1 MLKYINISHQNDK
14 AFRYYGH
21 FIKNENTQLYNY
33 LRDSHINKHN
43 NDRIVKQKEDNNV
56 VIRRLL
62 NILNDVNRGG
72 YTKVDEDVVNDILES
87 VKLLNLNRL
96 NRYDLVRI
104 NLIKRLLWHQIIND
118 YNHLLLESFHIL
130 SKCNKDF
137 GTNNSQSIFADNYNG
152 VTEDNNKLVVDE
164 ISRLVSSDSKNNVD
178 DRIILLLKYYN
189 PRHGRYNSLL
199 CNTLNEYLSNREL
212 NSKTSN
218 IIVYLVLLFYNK
230 RKVNSKLDYLVFY
243 YNVFKKYDK
252 LHHKPPLISDFDK
265 YLVKVHHEYLFFK
278 TFNHVSYYSELGDIV
293 NYSPNLPYFSD
304 PRCDRQL
311 SPEAN
316 VIKKLYNK
324 LNNLDK
330 FVLLQYFSLSNSLP
344 SLNKNFLN
352 TERDNYFTYL
362 LFNKTFFMNN
372 LSKLDKVPLNELV
385 DRFEINVL
393 YKDGIKSIIN
403 NYRYYNYLYS
413 QNVLYQYP
421 KQESNKR
428 ENYGLLERLVKLSDV
443 NNLIKITGRLKINL
457 SFTTNYANFTKLV
470 KYISHDLGKMDVKN
484 SYNII
489 DVIYCITNNRNI
501 NQHSKTVLNEYFYLF
516 SIEDKGNGY
525 SKQEGD
531 KNRLDSEKERITTR
545 IDKNRLLFILLL
557 VINSN
562 NLDINL
568 ILNIVT
574 NVQIDENNLLIFL
587 SIFTSLFNNSNVKYY
602 YVFKYFFNELHNNI
616 KKNNNNKDLQ
626 IINRLIEE
634 NEQYNHCNKYD
645 VHLPY
650 YTKKYILLTILNQLN
665 SSNNASM
672 TGSYS
677 SYAGSFFNSNSDG
690 NSRFN
695 NSVIKISTDNDFQ
708 FKQQTLTLNDQGLEE
723 ERTEKNILQ
732 LIEQEAERLYEYC
745 YSVLLYYS
753 NNLSENADEILLI
766 TTNIISI
773 LYCKYP
779 HLVTINTSKRVGL
792 NDGDKNEQQ
801 REGSGI
807 AEAGGSSDYGYK
819 VAEIRE
825 DELLVKH
832 ILNHYLLN
840 NLHIKITPYTIQ
852 QILSHYPL
860 HSIFANDKVVSGK
873 IITSDTD
880 VVGSVGKVD
889 WSRNDYTST
898 VNRNN
903 TDEDNVKHDN
913 NNKGDEDEDLKKVK
927 FDGEEYEEADVKVD
941 EEEGQVKQKEAVD
954 RQDVVQMNDRKQ
966 VECKEQVE
974 LLKVFKGIKYE
985 RNSAIEKMIIKSIG
999 TKSNQDFR
1007 YFVLY
1012 LIYNLSKQCP
1022 RYNLYKSLD
1031 LALME
1036 IPSLLKFLIVP
1047 ILNDFFMFNK
1057 YINRDKPREVANN
1070 KNNNVVNRDGNVS
1083 EDEFGDASYENEEE
1097 KEKYEEMMR
1106 LQMECLDNLVSR
1118 LNNILLY
1125 NVNKK
1130 ERQFISDPVH
1140 MESSTNS
1147 RGNVDFVNRSG
1158 CNEERKDEIDYLSLE
1173 ILFYLIDHINF
1184 LINSAPAN
1192 SSIVRSDSKTYNGA
1206 FSTSG
1211 KADIT
1216 DSAKGTSNN
1225 RELLIDNYKVVM
1237 NKLNKVYLA
1246 KCSYYCGSFS
1256 RSICIIQG
1264 LLQPTYNFADTEC
1277 SLIVDAQKQFFID
1290 THYPSGD
1297 GNLLELLNIMSYCY
1311 YNLNDKIT
1319 YYFLQSYISNLN
1331 SVNGVSNNSN
1341 TREGEGLNTSRS
1353 SELFHGLSS
1362 DNPQLMLTDSLNL
1375 KSSDSLNSRFSES
1388 ISSKYNETISSGVKY
1403 NDLFSSGARYNDVER
1418 KWNLN
1423 NWDLNITVKAQNM
1436 DRVEKVEIDKEIK
1449 KNIKMLYI
1457 SIKENNNVNY
1467 INSIQN
1473 ISTLNTINNFLDLD
1487 KKVDDGNLS
1496 SCLSLLTTRKRKM
1509 NFVNRNNRIENIIL
1523 VYEMYKRYD
1532 RVCSIQYL
1540 INIFNDI
1547 AFESIL
1553 SSNSDLSF
1561 SGSLAGNLNISSI
1574 NRLCNYVTSNI
1585 DQLAKRDRDALDK
1598 ELTLYR
1604 LYNLYCNRQFTE
1616 YYHQL
1621 THMCNVHSD
1630 VGNIVN
1636 LVNAANVT
1644 KGNINNQ
1651 VNSSGHN
1658 NNYQNNNN
1666 GNGNIG
1672 NHGNGGGTT
1681 GNGGWDGPE
1690 KSKLDLLLCNY
1701 YCSLDNSLLH
1711 VVINNIWNL
1720 LVCCNDNYKLYY
1732 MYSSYLYQ
1740 LITTKLSNAS
1750 YIALTGGVSG
1760 TSTPRN
1766 SKPSR
1771 DNLDNFYNVFGEDE
1785 KKHIEGVD
1793 GIEGIGSLYDYSN
1806 LLMHTLEIHFLTLIY
1821 YSNHPVAADRECS
1834 YTGGSMSTGSSS
1846 GATSD
1851 VSSPNSSCES
1861 GVGVHSGS
1869 IGGTDN
1875 TAANTVTATGSA
1887 AMKWNG
1893 LEWVMIRL
1901 AYLFCRFSTEGSVE
1915 FERGITLKEDLVLF
1929 LFKKMHVIFV
1939 KYLEKFPVIFY
1950 YIVINQLIGITVHK
1964 HLTNMAVLV
1973 LNKLLFKYTNVLLW
1987 YICYFKFSKIQQLNQ
2002 MYSHVI
2008 EFRPGHSTSGST
2020 SSRYTPSSGSIGGES
2035 ASSNDELISSKKRVI
2050 LKYNILF
2057 NELYKLSLHNLSVT
2071 ADNRPSTKHDRT
2083 RYLIPLKQ
2091 FFQNNRGGSGEN
2103 SPTSTPESARETY
2116 DDQILVPKNEILSY
2130 DSVYYNTEKE
2140 YIVDI
2145 KNDITV
2151 LKSKQKPKLIS
2162 FVTIF
2167 SPKDTSDCYYGG
2179 NNFNYNNGK
2188 GNSEVRERSR
2198 ANSMD
2203 GKANEMDNRGAHSYN
2218 KDNTNYASHGDMN
2231 KGNYASHGD
2240 MNKGNYAS
2248 HGDMTKGN
2256 CVFYNGKPRNGA
2268 NGYTNKGKATYLLKN
2283 EMKGDLRK
2291 DLRSMDSVKFVN
2303 KLIER
2308 SFKHKLAMFSVITI
2322 SEVVGLIQFL
2332 PNLITLKQLN
2342 QFATGCNTNECSSPV
2357 APELLHK
2364 YVKHINNKD
2373 YVSSYGVY
2381 NEILA
2386 NINYAYN
2393 NLVYYLYNSK
2403 VSTSGSSGKAAAH
2416 NPVTTT
2422 NINASVKH
2430 VTTTSTTTTT
2440 NLNPNTRSSKPNT
2453 VTAAANTRSSVGT
2466 SNNTASTSNG
2476 TTNST
2481 PCCGVMVAAKG
2492 NYNEI
2497 YEAMKLFNLS
2507 CSLWSIFG
2515 YILGLGD
2522 RHSENILLNVK
2533 HGNLV
2538 HVDFD
2543 CLFDKGVSLLVPEI
2557 VPFRLTPTLIQNLGI
2572 TGVSVNGL
2580 YYNNCLNFMKLLM
2593 TNKEVIKLVLFNF
2606 IMDPL
2611 IKWNNIRNKITS
2623 KLTSHLNIFISVP
2636 VYTREDVVDKIVR
2649 EKKRK
2654 LNGGAA
2660 VSVNNNN
2667 NNASIN
2673 IKVNSSKEGGYK
2685 TNDRHDQEVKV
2696 LFVDEC
2702 VNIEL
2707 QITQLIKSATDK
2719 HLLSRM
2725 FVGWAPWV

>member
-14 AFRYYGH
+14 AFRYYSN
-21 FIKNENTQLYNY
+21 FIKNENAQLYNH
-33 LRDSHINKHN
+33 LRDYHVNKHN
-43 NDRIVKQKEDNNV
+43 NDRIEKQKEDNNV
-56 VIRRLL
+56 VINRLL

-72 YTKVDEDVVNDILES
+72 YSKVDEDVVNDILES
-87 VKLLNLNRL
+87 VKSLNQNRL

-118 YNHLLLESFHIL
+118 YNHLLLESFHLL
-130 SKCNKDF
+130 SNYSKDF
-137 GTNNSQSIFADNYNG
+137 GASKRQSILADNYNG

-164 ISRLVSSDSKNNVD
+164 ISRLVSSESKHNID
-178 DRIILLLKYYN
+178 DQIVLLLKYYN
-189 PRHGRYNSLL
+189 PRHGRYNALL
-199 CNTLNEYLSNREL
+199 CNTLNEYLLNREL

-230 RKVNSKLDYLVFY
+230 KKVNSKLDNLAFY
-243 YNVFKKYDK
+243 YNLHKKYDK

-265 YLVKVHHEYLFFK
+265 YRVNVHHDYLFFK
-278 TFNHVSYYSELGDIV
+278 TFNHVSYYSDLGDIV
-293 NYSPNLPYFSD
+293 NHSPNLPYFSD
-304 PRCDRQL
+304 PGCDRQQ
-311 SPEAN
+311 SAEAS

-330 FVLLQYFSLSNSLP
+330 FVLLQYFSLSNVLP
-344 SLNKNFLN
+344 SLNKNVLN
-352 TERDNYFTYL
+352 TERDNHFTYL

-372 LSKLDKVPLNELV
+372 LSKLDKLPVNELL
-385 DRFEINVL
+385 DRFEINAL
-393 YKDGIKSIIN
+393 YRDGIKSIIN
-403 NYRYYNYLYS
+403 YYRYYNYLYS
-413 QNVLYQYP
+413 QNLLYQYP
-421 KQESNKR
+421 KQESSKR
-428 ENYGLLERLVKLSDV
+428 KTNGLLERLVKLSDV
-443 NNLIKITGRLKINL
+443 NSLIKISGRLKINL
-457 SFTTNYANFTKLV
+457 SFTTNYGNFAKLV
-470 KYISHDLGKMDVKN
+470 KYISHDLGKIDVKN

-501 NQHSKTVLNEYFYLF
+501 NQHSK
-516 SIEDKGNGY
+516 
-525 SKQEGD
+525 SKRVD
-531 KNRLDSEKERITTR
+531 PEKDGIVTK

-557 VINSN
+557 VISSN

-574 NVQIDENNLLIFL
+574 NVQIEENNLLIFL
-587 SIFTSLFNNSNVKYY
+587 AIFTTLFSNSNEKYY
-602 YVFKYFFNELHNNI
+602 YVFKYFFNELQRNI
-616 KKNNNNKDLQ
+616 KNNNNNKDMQ
-626 IINRLIEE
+626 IINGLIEE
-634 NEQYNHCNKYD
+634 NERYNHCNKYD

-665 SSNNASM
+665 TTSN
-672 TGSYS
+672 T
-677 SYAGSFFNSNSDG
+677 
-690 NSRFN
+690 
-695 NSVIKISTDNDFQ
+695 
-708 FKQQTLTLNDQGLEE
+708 
-723 ERTEKNILQ
+723 TEKNILE

-779 HLVTINTSKRVGL
+779 HLVTISTSRRLGL
-792 NDGDKNEQQ
+792 KEGDRNESPGERNGVTDGV
-801 REGSGI
+801 
-807 AEAGGSSDYGYK
+807 GGSYYGYGA
-819 VAEIRE
+819 AEIRE
-825 DELLVKH
+825 DEVLVKH

-860 HSIFANDKVVSGK
+860 HSIFANDKV
-873 IITSDTD
+873 
-880 VVGSVGKVD
+880 
-889 WSRNDYTST
+889 
-898 VNRNN
+898 
-903 TDEDNVKHDN
+903 
-913 NNKGDEDEDLKKVK
+913 
-927 FDGEEYEEADVKVD
+927 
-941 EEEGQVKQKEAVD
+941 
-954 RQDVVQMNDRKQ
+954 
-966 VECKEQVE
+966 
-974 LLKVFKGIKYE
+974 FKGIKYE
-985 RNSAIEKMIIKSIG
+985 RNSSIEKMIIKSIG
-999 TKSNQDFR
+999 TKSNEDFR

-1012 LIYNLSKQCP
+1012 LIYNMAKQCP

-1057 YINRDKPREVANN
+1057 YINTDKPHES
-1070 KNNNVVNRDGNVS
+1070 K
-1083 EDEFGDASYENEEE
+1083 ENEEE
-1097 KEKYEEMMR
+1097 RAKYEEAKR
-1106 LQMECLDNLVSR
+1106 LQMECLENLVLR

-1125 NVNKK
+1125 N
-1130 ERQFISDPVH
+1130 
-1140 MESSTNS
+1140 
-1147 RGNVDFVNRSG
+1147 
-1158 CNEERKDEIDYLSLE
+1158 ERKEEIDYLSLE
-1173 ILFYLIDHINF
+1173 ILFYLIDHINY
-1184 LINSAPAN
+1184 LINRAPAN
-1192 SSIVRSDSKTYNGA
+1192 RSTDRADTKTCNRAPTAFGA
-1206 FSTSG
+1206 AGVTDYG
-1211 KADIT
+1211 KGAGD
-1216 DSAKGTSNN
+1216 N
-1225 RELLIDNYKVVM
+1225 REVLIENYKVVM
-1237 NKLNKVYLA
+1237 SKLNKVYLA

-1264 LLQPTYNFADTEC
+1264 LLQPTYNFADAEC

-1290 THYPSGD
+1290 ACCPGGD
-1297 GNLLELLNIMSYCY
+1297 GSLSELLNILSYCY

-1319 YYFLQSYISNLN
+1319 YHFLQSYITNLN
-1331 SVNGVSNNSN
+1331 S
-1341 TREGEGLNTSRS
+1341 
-1353 SELFHGLSS
+1353 
-1362 DNPQLMLTDSLNL
+1362 
-1375 KSSDSLNSRFSES
+1375 
-1388 ISSKYNETISSGVKY
+1388 
-1403 NDLFSSGARYNDVER
+1403 
-1418 KWNLN
+1418 WNLN
-1423 NWDLNITVKAQNM
+1423 NWDLNITMKAQNM
-1436 DRVEKVEIDKEIK
+1436 EGVEKVEIDKEIK

-1473 ISTLNTINNFLDLD
+1473 ISTLNTINNFLELD
-1487 KKVDDGNLS
+1487 KRGDEGNLT
-1496 SCLSLLTTRKRKM
+1496 SCLSLLTARKRKM
-1509 NFVNRNNRIENIIL
+1509 NFVNRNNRIENIVL

-1532 RVCSIQYL
+1532 RVCSMQYL
-1540 INIFNDI
+1540 ISIFNDM
-1547 AFESIL
+1547 AFEGIL

-1561 SGSLAGNLNISSI
+1561 SGSLSGNLNIGSI
-1574 NRLCNYVTSNI
+1574 SRLCNY
-1585 DQLAKRDRDALDK
+1585 
-1598 ELTLYR
+1598 LTLYR
-1604 LYNLYCNRQFTE
+1604 LYKLYCSRQYTE
-1616 YYHQL
+1616 YYHLL
-1621 THMCNVHSD
+1621 THMCNVQPDAGNAGNLAYAISANMGLNGTHKGRGANGD
-1630 VGNIVN
+1630 VGF
-1636 LVNAANVT
+1636 
-1644 KGNINNQ
+1644 GR
-1651 VNSSGHN
+1651 
-1658 NNYQNNNN
+1658 
-1666 GNGNIG
+1666 
-1672 NHGNGGGTT
+1672 TT
-1681 GNGGWDGPE
+1681 GSSSWAGAE

-1701 YCSLDNSLLH
+1701 YCSHDNSLLH

-1720 LVCCNDNYKLYY
+1720 LVSCNDNYKLYY

-1766 SKPSR
+1766 AKPTR

-1806 LLMHTLEIHFLTLIY
+1806 LLMHTLEMHFLTLIY
-1821 YSNHPVAADRECS
+1821 YSNHPAAADRDLGAAEN
-1834 YTGGSMSTGSSS
+1834 TG
-1846 GATSD
+1846 
-1851 VSSPNSSCES
+1851 
-1861 GVGVHSGS
+1861 
-1869 IGGTDN
+1869 
-1875 TAANTVTATGSA
+1875 ANNCTTGSA
-1887 AMKWNG
+1887 ASTAMKWNG
-1893 LEWVMIRL
+1893 LEWVMIRV
-1901 AYLFCRFSTEGSVE
+1901 AYLLCRFSSEGSVE

-1939 KYLEKFPVIFY
+1939 KYLDKFPVIFY

-1973 LNKLLFKYTNVLLW
+1973 LNRLLFRYTNVLLW

-2002 MYSHVI
+2002 LYSHVI
-2008 EFRPGHSTSGST
+2008 DVGS
-2020 SSRYTPSSGSIGGES
+2020 ES
-2035 ASSNDELISSKKRVI
+2035 ASSRDELISSKRRTI
-2050 LKYNILF
+2050 MKYNILF

-2071 ADNRPSTKHDRT
+2071 ADNRPSTKHDRS

-2091 FFQNNRGGSGEN
+2091 FFQNSRGGSGQS
-2103 SPTSTPESARETY
+2103 SPNSTPESARETF
-2116 DDQILVPKNEILSY
+2116 DDQILVPKTETLSY

-2145 KNDITV
+2145 KSEITV

-2167 SPKDTSDCYYGG
+2167 TPKDTSACFYGG
-2179 NNFNYNNGK
+2179 NNYNNGK
-2188 GNSEVRERSR
+2188 GNSDVCGRSR
-2198 ANSMD
+2198 ANSAD
-2203 GKANEMDNRGAHSYN
+2203 CKENEMDTRGGDPDAFAKATDPCSN
-2218 KDNTNYASHGDMN
+2218 ANGNFTSHRDW
-2231 KGNYASHGD
+2231 
-2240 MNKGNYAS
+2240 
-2248 HGDMTKGN
+2248 TKANG
-2256 CVFYNGKPRNGA
+2256 VLHNGKLGGGA
-2268 NGYTNKGKATYLLKN
+2268 SGHSSRGKATYLLKN

-2303 KLIER
+2303 KLIEK

-2342 QFATGCNTNECSSPV
+2342 QFATGCNTRECSSPV
-2357 APELLHK
+2357 SPELLHK

-2381 NEILA
+2381 NDILA
-2386 NINYAYN
+2386 NIR
-2393 NLVYYLYNSK
+2393 
-2403 VSTSGSSGKAAAH
+2403 
-2416 NPVTTT
+2416 PVT
-2422 NINASVKH
+2422 V
-2430 VTTTSTTTTT
+2430 TSTTTSVKPGTANINATT
-2440 NLNPNTRSSKPNT
+2440 TSLNPNTRSTRAGT
-2453 VTAAANTRSSVGT
+2453 VTAAAHTRSSVG
-2466 SNNTASTSNG
+2466 ASNG
-2476 TTNST
+2476 AANSAT
-2481 PCCGVMVAAKG
+2481 CSGVMVAAKG

-2497 YEAMKLFNLS
+2497 YEAMRLFNLS

-2572 TGVSVNGL
+2572 TGVNVNGL
-2580 YYNNCLNFMKLLM
+2580 YYTNCLNFMKLLM

-2623 KLTSHLNIFISVP
+2623 KLTSHLNVFISVP

-2654 LNGGAA
+2654 LNGGSA
-2660 VSVNNNN
+2660 VSVSNTDG
-2667 NNASIN
+2667 AGIG

-2685 TNDRHDQEVKV
+2685 ADDKYDQEVKV

>member
-21 FIKNENTQLYNY
+21 YIKNENAQLYNY
-33 LRDSHINKHN
+33 LRDSRINKHN
-43 NDRIVKQKEDNNV
+43 NDRIVNQKEGNDV
-56 VIRRLL
+56 VISRLL

-72 YTKVDEDVVNDILES
+72 YSKVDDDVVNDILES
-87 VKLLNLNRL
+87 VKLLNLKRL

-118 YNHLLLESFHIL
+118 YNHLLLEAFHLL

-137 GTNNSQSIFADNYNG
+137 GANNSQSIFADNYNG
-152 VTEDNNKLVVDE
+152 GTEDNNKLVVNE
-164 ISRLVSSDSKNNVD
+164 IGRLVGSDSKNNVD
-178 DRIILLLKYYN
+178 DLIVLLLKYYN
-189 PRHGRYNSLL
+189 PRHGRYNALL
-199 CNTLNEYLSNREL
+199 CNTLSEYLSNREL
-212 NSKTSN
+212 NSKTSS

-230 RKVNSKLDYLVFY
+230 RKVTSKLDYLVFY
-243 YNVFKKYDK
+243 YNLFKKYEK

-265 YLVKVHHEYLFFK
+265 YLVNVHHDYLFFK
-278 TFNHVSYYSELGDIV
+278 TFNHVSYYSEFGDIV
-293 NYSPNLPYFSD
+293 NYSPNLPYFND
-304 PRCDRQL
+304 PRCDRQQ

-324 LNNLDK
+324 LNGLDK
-330 FVLLQYFSLSNSLP
+330 FVLLQYFGLSNSLP
-344 SLNKNFLN
+344 SLNKNLLN

-372 LSKLDKVPLNELV
+372 LSKLDKLPLNELL

-413 QNVLYQYP
+413 QNVLYRYP

-428 ENYGLLERLVKLSDV
+428 GKYGLLERLVKVSDV
-443 NNLIKITGRLKINL
+443 NSLIKISCRLKINL
-457 SFTTNYANFTKLV
+457 SFTTNYASFVKLV
-470 KYISHDLGKMDVKN
+470 KYISHDLGKIDVKN

-501 NQHSKTVLNEYFYLF
+501 TQHSKTVLNENFYLF
-516 SIEDKGNGY
+516 SIEDKSKGY
-525 SKQEGD
+525 CKQEND
-531 KNRLDSEKERITTR
+531 KNRLDSENDRIKTR

-574 NVQIDENNLLIFL
+574 NVQIDDDNLLIFL
-587 SIFTSLFNNSNVKYY
+587 SIFSSLFNNSNVKYY
-602 YVFKYFFNELHNNI
+602 YVFKYFFNELQINI
-616 KKNNNNKDLQ
+616 KRNSNAKDLQ

-665 SSNNASM
+665 SSNNTSL

-677 SYAGSFFNSNSDG
+677 SYIGSFFRSNDATSLISNSM
-690 NSRFN
+690 
-695 NSVIKISTDNDFQ
+695 IKIGTDNDFQ
-708 FKQQTLTLNDQGLEE
+708 FKKQTLED
-723 ERTEKNILQ
+723 ERTDKNILE

-779 HLVTINTSKRVGL
+779 HLVTINASKRLGL
-792 NDGDKNEQQ
+792 KDGDKNEQP
-801 REGSGI
+801 RARNGVTEGV
-807 AEAGGSSDYGYK
+807 GSSDYRYK
-819 VAEIRE
+819 LADIRE

-860 HSIFANDKVVSGK
+860 HSIFANDKGVSGNST
-873 IITSDTD
+873 TSDTN
-880 VVGSVGKVD
+880 VLGNVGKAD
-889 WSRNDYTST
+889 GSRRDYTST
-898 VNRNN
+898 LNRDN
-903 TDEDNVKHDN
+903 TDENNPKYDN
-913 NNKGDEDEDLKKVK
+913 NNKAEGDEEC
-927 FDGEEYEEADVKVD
+927 EEADGKVD
-941 EEEGQVKQKEAVD
+941 EEEGRVHHKKVVD
-954 RQDVVQMNDRKQ
+954 RRDADHMNDLNQ
-966 VECKEQVE
+966 VEYKEQVE

-985 RNSAIEKMIIKSIG
+985 RNSVIEKIIIKSIG

-1057 YINRDKPREVANN
+1057 YINTDKPPEVADNN
-1070 KNNNVVNRDGNVS
+1070 NNNNVANDDENVS
-1083 EDEFGDASYENEEE
+1083 EHEFGNESHENEEE
-1097 KEKYEEMMR
+1097 KEKYEKMKR

-1130 ERQFISDPVH
+1130 GHQFISDPAH
-1140 MESSTNS
+1140 MESNTNS
-1147 RGNVDFVNRSG
+1147 RGNVDSVSRSVS
-1158 CNEERKDEIDYLSLE
+1158 NEERKDEIDYLSLE
-1173 ILFYLIDHINF
+1173 ILFYLIDHINY

-1192 SSIVRSDSKTYNGA
+1192 GSTARADSKTHNRPPA
-1206 FSTSG
+1206 TSG
-1211 KADIT
+1211 AEAIS
-1216 DSAKGTSNN
+1216 DSAKGTSDN
-1225 RELLIDNYKVVM
+1225 RELLIENYKLVM

-1290 THYPSGD
+1290 SYYPSGD
-1297 GNLLELLNIMSYCY
+1297 RSLPELLNILSYCY

-1319 YYFLQSYISNLN
+1319 YYFLQSYMSNLN
-1331 SVNGVSNNSN
+1331 SFNGGSSSGNA
-1341 TREGEGLNTSRS
+1341 REGESLNTSRS
-1353 SELFHGLSS
+1353 SELLHGLSS
-1362 DNPQLMLTDSLNL
+1362 DNAQLMLTDILNL
-1375 KSSDSLNSRFSES
+1375 KSSDSLNSRFTES
-1388 ISSKYNETISSGVKY
+1388 ISSKYETLSGSVKY
-1403 NDLFSSGARYNDVER
+1403 SELFSSGARCNDLER

-1487 KKVDDGNLS
+1487 KKVEEGNLS
-1496 SCLSLLTTRKRKM
+1496 SRLSLLTTRKRKI
-1509 NFVNRNNRIENIIL
+1509 NFVNRNNRIENIVL
-1523 VYEMYKRYD
+1523 VYEVYKRYD
-1532 RVCSIQYL
+1532 RVRSIQYL

-1547 AFESIL
+1547 ALESIL

-1561 SGSLAGNLNISSI
+1561 SGSLTGSLNISSI

-1585 DQLAKRDRDALDK
+1585 DHLAKRDRDVLDK
-1598 ELTLYR
+1598 ELRLYR
-1604 LYNLYCNRQFTE
+1604 LFKLYCGRQFTE
-1616 YYHQL
+1616 YYHLL
-1621 THMCNVHSD
+1621 THMCNV
-1630 VGNIVN
+1630 VN
-1636 LVNAANVT
+1636 P
-1644 KGNINNQ
+1644 
-1651 VNSSGHN
+1651 VNSVNCNSTHN
-1658 NNYQNNNN
+1658 SN
-1666 GNGNIG
+1666 GNVGSHV
-1672 NHGNGGGTT
+1672 NHVNVGVNGGAKT
-1681 GNGGWDGPE
+1681 GNSSWDSVE

-1750 YIALTGGVSG
+1750 YIALTGGFSG

-1821 YSNHPVAADRECS
+1821 YSNHPMAADREFS
-1834 YTGGSMSTGSSS
+1834 YNWGCTSSS
-1846 GATSD
+1846 GGSNTD
-1851 VSSPNSSCES
+1851 GSSPKSSCVS
-1861 GVGVHSGS
+1861 GVGSNSSS
-1869 IGGTDN
+1869 IGAADN
-1875 TAANTVTATGSA
+1875 TCTARTA
-1887 AMKWNG
+1887 IKWNG

-1901 AYLFCRFSTEGSVE
+1901 AYLLCRFSSEGSVE

-1939 KYLEKFPVIFY
+1939 KYLDKFPVIFY

-1964 HLTNMAVLV
+1964 HLTSMAVLV

-2002 MYSHVI
+2002 LYSQLI
-2008 EFRPGHSTSGST
+2008 EFRPGYSASGSA
-2020 SSRYTPSSGSIGGES
+2020 SSRYTPSSGSVGGES
-2035 ASSNDELISSKKRVI
+2035 ASSSDESISGKKRII

-2083 RYLIPLKQ
+2083 RFLIPLKQ
-2091 FFQNNRGGSGEN
+2091 FFENNREESGQN
-2103 SPTSTPESARETY
+2103 SPTSTPESPRDTY
-2116 DDQILVPKNEILSY
+2116 DDQILVPKNETLSY
-2130 DSVYYNTEKE
+2130 DSIYYNTEKE

-2145 KNDITV
+2145 KSEITV

-2167 SPKDTSDCYYGG
+2167 SPKDTGDCYYGG
-2179 NNFNYNNGK
+2179 GNINYNNGK
-2188 GNSEVRERSR
+2188 GNSEVCGRSR
-2198 ANSMD
+2198 ANSID
-2203 GKANEMDNRGAHSYN
+2203 GRANEADATGADS
-2218 KDNTNYASHGDMN
+2218 DR
-2231 KGNYASHGD
+2231 
-2240 MNKGNYAS
+2240 
-2248 HGDMTKGN
+2248 TKN
-2256 CVFYNGKPRNGA
+2256 HDALSNGKSGKGA
-2268 NGYTNKGKATYLLKN
+2268 NGYTSKGKATYLLKN

-2303 KLIER
+2303 KLIEK
-2308 SFKHKLAMFSVITI
+2308 SFKYKLAMFSVITI

-2342 QFATGCNTNECSSPV
+2342 QFATGCNTKECSSPV
-2357 APELLHK
+2357 PPELLHK

-2373 YVSSYGVY
+2373 YVGSYGVY
-2381 NEILA
+2381 NDILA
-2386 NINYAYN
+2386 SITYGYN

-2403 VSTSGSSGKAAAH
+2403 VSTAGGSGKAAGN
-2416 NPVTTT
+2416 NPNPGAGANV
-2422 NINASVKH
+2422 NALVKPI
-2430 VTTTSTTTTT
+2430 TTTSTTTTT
-2440 NLNPNTRSSKPNT
+2440 TTTANLNPNTRSSKQNT
-2453 VTAAANTRSSVGT
+2453 VSAPSNTRSSVCA
-2466 SNNTASTSNG
+2466 SNNAGGASSG

-2481 PCCGVMVAAKG
+2481 PSCGVMVAAKG

-2522 RHSENILLNVK
+2522 RHSENILLNSK

-2557 VPFRLTPTLIQNLGI
+2557 VPFRLTPTIIQNLGI
-2572 TGVSVNGL
+2572 TGVNVNGL

-2660 VSVNNNN
+2660 PPVNS
-2667 NNASIN
+2667 NNAVIN
-2673 IKVNSSKEGGYK
+2673 IKVNSSKDAGHK
-2685 TNDRHDQEVKV
+2685 TNKYDQEVKV